1 MGRRKIKEVLKHS
14 TNNSQIHFVQRIL
27 GRLICYTDLEKARS
41 FVEDIYIVLTTER
54 SSDLVEYDV
63 EAIEEKINIFDYAE
77 ADLVALKV
85 DEDEHIL
92 YNGQVAENENYD
104 EENIVNKSTLSVFR
118 NATGTNAF
126 QIIKNANHQYSQSLL
141 HARFFF
147 S

>member
-14 TNNSQIHFVQRIL
+14 TNNSQIHFVRRIL
-27 GRLICYTDLEKARS
+27 GRLICYTDLEEARS

-54 SSDLVEYDV
+54 SSDLVENDV

-92 YNGQVAENENYD
+92 YNGQLAENENYD
-104 EENIVNKSTLSVFR
+104 EENIVNKSTVV
-118 NATGTNAF
+118 
-126 QIIKNANHQYSQSLL
+126 SL
-141 HARFFF
+141 
-147 S
+147 

>member
-1 MGRRKIKEVLKHS
+1 MGRRKIKEILKHS

-104 EENIVNKSTLSVFR
+104 EENILNKSTVV
-118 NATGTNAF
+118 
-126 QIIKNANHQYSQSLL
+126 SL
-141 HARFFF
+141 
-147 S
+147 